1 MGHKAP
7 LFGPNDRVLQPD
19 YNTCTH
25 PGQNKTKQCWG
36 WWGGSEEE
44 WDPEDG
50 VGVRA

>member
-25 PGQNKTKQCWG
+25 PDKTKQNSA
-36 WWGGSEEE
+36 GGGGE
-44 WDPEDG
+44 
-50 VGVRA
+50 GVRRNGILKMG